1 MPEKLAI
8 LGGTFDPVHIA
19 HLRMAL
25 EAAEV
30 AGLDR
35 VIFMP
40 CAQNPFDKTI
50 RATSEHRLEMLR
62 LATEGHPAFEV
73 SDLEAKL
80 GGKSYTVNTLAKV
93 HELYPEAH
101 IHFLIGSDA
110 FFHLH
115 TWHRPKKLFELADF
129 IVMARPK
136 SPTWDVLEY
145 MRDALDSRFRE
156 TEDGWVRLDG
166 GYGVKR
172 VPTTLFSISST
183 DIRRRAAL
191 GLSLAYLV
199 PEAVESYIKRMSL
212 YKDCA

>member
-30 AGLDR
+30 EGLDR

-50 RATSEHRLEMLR
+50 KASARHRLEMLR
-62 LATEGHPAFEV
+62 LATAGHPGFEV

-93 HELYPEAH
+93 HELHPEAH
-101 IHFLIGSDA
+101 IKFLIGADA

-115 TWHRPKKLFELADF
+115 TWHQPGKLFELADF

-145 MRDALDSRFRE
+145 MRDALDPRFRE
-156 TEDGWVRLDG
+156 TGDGWVRLDG

-172 VPTTLFSISST
+172 VPTTLLSISST

-199 PEAVESYIKRMSL
+199 PEAVEDYIKRMSL

>member
-1 MPEKLAI
+1 MAENLAI

-50 RATSEHRLEMLR
+50 RASAEHRLEMLR
-62 LATEGHPAFEV
+62 LATSGHPSFEV
-73 SDLEAKL
+73 SDLEARL

-93 HELYPEAH
+93 HELYPEAR
-101 IHFLIGSDA
+101 IHFLIGADA

-115 TWHRPKKLFELADF
+115 TWHQPMKLFDLADF

-145 MRDALDSRFRE
+145 MRDALDNRFRE
-156 TEDGWVRLDG
+156 TGDGWVRLGRRLRGEKGAHHLAFHLQHRHPPQGRHGAFPGLPCARSG
-166 GYGVKR
+166 G
-172 VPTTLFSISST
+172 
-183 DIRRRAAL
+183 
-191 GLSLAYLV
+191 GLY
-199 PEAVESYIKRMSL
+199 
-212 YKDCA
+212 